1 MNQEFE
7 SAQNLYTQLENQ
19 RWSFLDRG
27 RDASE
32 LTIPYVLPP
41 EGNNYATKYSTPY
54 QGIGA
59 RGVNNL
65 SSKLLLAL
73 LPPNSPF
80 FRLVIDRYE
89 LEKSGM
95 GDDFRTELESALS
108 EVERSVSQEV
118 EVEAFRVGVFEALR
132 LLLITGNAL
141 LYLPDEGGMRVFRPD
156 RYVVK
161 RDPMGNVTH
170 IATKET
176 IAPMM
181 LPESV
186 RDEVYR
192 ESKEDTCD
200 LFTSVQRQGDKFVV
214 QQDVK
219 GVVIEESYG
228 EYPVDKSPWL
238 PLRHTRIDGESY
250 GRGFVEEYLGD
261 LKSLEAL
268 TKAIVEGSA
277 AAAKV
282 VFMVNPNGTTRART
296 LAEAPNGAIV
306 QGSDGDVSVLQ
317 LQKFNDFR
325 TAQVTMAGIQDR
337 LSHAFLLNSNVVRDA
352 ERVTAE
358 EIRMLSQ
365 ELEAALGGLYS
376 ILSQELQL
384 PLVERLMTRMAKQ
397 NRLPDIPKDIVKPTI
412 VTGVEA
418 LGRGNDLNRLDLF
431 LAGANQVVGPEAV
444 AQYVNLGDYFKRR
457 ATALGIET
465 EGLIKTTEEIQ
476 QEQQMAQ
483 MQQMTEKL
491 GPPAMAPMVNAAQEQ
506 YMGAEEGPPPEAEGE
521 VPPEEGV

>member
-1 MNQEFE
+1 MNTE
-7 SAQNLYTQLENQ
+7 SAQTTYTSLEGQ

-27 RDASE
+27 RTSAE

-41 EGNNYATKYSTPY
+41 EGHGSATKYYTPY

-65 SSKLLLAL
+65 ASKLLIAL
-73 LPPNSPF
+73 LPPNAPF

-89 LEKSGM
+89 LDKAKAELGEEQGEQLRTDLEK
-95 GDDFRTELESALS
+95 ALS
-108 EVERSVSQEV
+108 EVERAVSQEV
-118 EVEAFRVGVFEALR
+118 EVEAFRVGVFEALKN
-132 LLLITGNAL
+132 LLITGNTL
-141 LYLPDEGGMRVFRPD
+141 LYLPDDGGMRVFRPD

-170 IATKET
+170 IAVKET
-176 IAPMM
+176 VAPMM

-186 RDEVYR
+186 RNEVYK
-192 ESKEDTCD
+192 ESKEDTCE
-200 LFTSVQRQGDKFVV
+200 LFTSIVREGDKYVV
-214 QQDVK
+214 RQDVK
-219 GVVIEESYG
+219 GMPIEESYG
-228 EYPVDKSPWL
+228 EYALDKSPWL
-238 PLRHTRIDGESY
+238 PLRYTRIDGEDY
-250 GRGFVEEYLGD
+250 GRGFVEEYIGD

-282 VFMVNPNGTTRART
+282 LFMVNPNGTTRART

-317 LQKFNDFR
+317 LNKFNDFR
-325 TAQVTMAGIQDR
+325 VAQTVMAQIQDR
-337 LSHAFLLNSNVVRDA
+337 LSHAFLLNSNVVRQA

-376 ILSQELQL
+376 ILSQEFQL
-384 PLVERLMTRMAKQ
+384 PLVTRLMERMSKKD
-397 NRLPDIPKDIVKPTI
+397 RLPKLPKDIVKPTI
-412 VTGVEA
+412 VTGIEA
-418 LGRGNDLNRLDLF
+418 LGRGNDLNRLDMF

-444 AQYVNLGDYFKRR
+444 MQYVNVSDYFKRR

-465 EGLIKTTEEIQ
+465 EGLIKTEEEIQ
-476 QEQQMAQ
+476 QA
-483 MQQMTEKL
+483 MQQAQQQEMMMKL
-491 GPPAMAPMVNAAQEQ
+491 GAPAVGPAINAAQEQ
-506 YMGAEEGPPPEAEGE
+506 FMASEEAPPEQQ
-521 VPPEEGV
+521 

>member
-1 MNQEFE
+1 MEQEDT
-7 SAQNLYTQLENQ
+7 AQSLYSQLENQ

-27 RDASE
+27 RQASE
-32 LTIPYVLPP
+32 LTIPYILPP
-41 EGNNYATKYSTPY
+41 DGANHATKYYTPY

-65 SSKLLLAL
+65 ASKLLLAL
-73 LPPNSPF
+73 LPPNAPF
-80 FRLVIDRYE
+80 FRLTIDRFE
-89 LEKSGM
+89 LDKAKAELGEEGGEQLRTDLEK
-95 GDDFRTELESALS
+95 ALA
-108 EVERSVSQEV
+108 EVERSVMQEV
-118 EVEAFRVGVFEALR
+118 EVEAFRVGVFEALKN
-132 LLLITGNAL
+132 LLITGNTL

-156 RYVVK
+156 RFVVK

-186 RDEVYR
+186 RDAVYKD
-192 ESKEDTCD
+192 SGKENTCD
-200 LFTSVQRQGDKFVV
+200 LYTAVVRKDDKYVV
-214 QQDVK
+214 YQDVK
-219 GVVIEESYG
+219 GITIEESYG
-228 EYPVDKSPWL
+228 EYPLDNVPWL
-238 PLRHTRIDGESY
+238 PLRYTRIDGEDY
-250 GRGFVEEYLGD
+250 GRGFVEEYMGD
-261 LKSLEAL
+261 LKSLESL
-268 TKAIVEGSA
+268 TRAIVEGSA

-282 VFMVNPNGTTRART
+282 LFMVNPNGTTRAKT
-296 LAEAPNGAIV
+296 LAEAANGAIV
-306 QGSDGDVSVLQ
+306 QGSDADVSVLQ

-325 TAQVTMAGIQDR
+325 VAQTTMAVIQER

-376 ILSQELQL
+376 ILSQEFQL
-384 PLVERLMTRMAKQ
+384 PLVTGLMGRMNKEG
-397 NRLPDIPKDIVKPTI
+397 RLPKLPKDIVKPTI

-418 LGRGNDLNRLDLF
+418 LGRGNDLNRLDMF
-431 LAGANQVVGPEAV
+431 LAGATQVVGPEAV
-444 AQYVNLGDYFKRR
+444 AQYVNVGDYFKRR

-465 EGLIKTTEEIQ
+465 EGLIKSDEQLQ
-476 QEQQMAQ
+476 QEAQAAQ

-491 GPPAMAPMVNAAQEQ
+491 GGPAINAMSQQAMAEQQQEAKPQ
-506 YMGAEEGPPPEAEGE
+506 Q
-521 VPPEEGV
+521 